1 MKKINANQAYATIGG
16 GVCSGT
22 TGSFIAGFCL
32 VGSIFNP
39 VVGVGC
45 GALGVYCAVTSW
57 NKTKFP

>member
-45 GALGVYCAVTSW
+45 GALGVYCAVTS
-57 NKTKFP
+57 